1 MTHHPM
7 DNIPVRPLK
16 FDATHSE
23 PVWSKSSPEFAMF
36 INALGVDVPHFERF
50 LVRVMREYRGELSD
64 PGLLQDVQAI
74 IGQES
79 HHAFNFSKWT
89 QRLAEKY
96 PDVARVDDACSKTFT
111 GMTKR
116 SKKFQ
121 IGFVAGYE
129 TFTFLGGLI
138 ILQRYHELMG
148 EADPV
153 MRAIWVWHQVEEVE
167 HGAVAFDFYN
177 AFYRE
182 HEWFRKFMVVRAFG
196 HILSETFKAYAPMV
210 RGEGLYKTPGKAL
223 KAWGFFCRFGF
234 DLAWSALPVLKRGY
248 HPRNHPICTNAQN
261 PIALAWRERH
271 QNGGD
276 VLSLNDSIMSALL
289 KT

>member
-1 MTHHPM
+1 
-7 DNIPVRPLK
+7 
-16 FDATHSE
+16 
-23 PVWSKSSPEFAMF
+23 MF

-50 LVRVMREYRGELSD
+50 LVRVMRQYRGELSD
-64 PGLLQDVQAI
+64 PKLLQDVQAI

-89 QRLAEKY
+89 QRLADKY
-96 PDVARVDDACSKTFT
+96 PEIARVDDACTQTFRR
-111 GMTKR
+111 MSQR

-138 ILQRYHELMG
+138 ILQRYQELMG

-177 AFYRE
+177 AFYGGD
-182 HEWFRKFMVVRAFG
+182 EWFRKFMVVRAFS
-196 HILSETFKAYAPMV
+196 HILAETFNAYAPMV

-261 PIALAWRERH
+261 PIALAWREHHR
-271 QNGGD
+271 NGGD